1 MGEFGLVVYVSSFS
15 FMRCAY
21 IAMVDIEG
29 WLIVLHTKY
38 QPVGLPV
45 ASILPWEVR
54 TMRTLGV
61 ILADPVNMK
70 LNGLMEAEA
79 GGYVSA

>member
-1 MGEFGLVVYVSSFS
+1 MGEFGLVFYVSSFS
-15 FMRCAY
+15 LMHCAY
-21 IAMVDIEG
+21 ISMVDIEG

-45 ASILPWEVR
+45 ASILPWEVS

-61 ILADPVNMK
+61 ILAGPVKMK
-70 LNGLMEAEA
+70 LDGLIEAES
-79 GGYVSA
+79 GG

>member
-1 MGEFGLVVYVSSFS
+1 MTMSEVSASVISSFS
-15 FMRCAY
+15 LMHCAY
-21 IAMVDIEG
+21 ISKVDIEG

-61 ILADPVNMK
+61 ILADPVDME
-70 LNGLMEAEA
+70 LNEIDR
-79 GGYVSA
+79 S